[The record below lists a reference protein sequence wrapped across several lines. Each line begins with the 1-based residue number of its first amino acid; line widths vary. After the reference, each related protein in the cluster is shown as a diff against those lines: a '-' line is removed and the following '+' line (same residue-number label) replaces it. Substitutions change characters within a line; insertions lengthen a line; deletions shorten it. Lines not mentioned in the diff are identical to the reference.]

1 MKQLQLRNGDFVV
14 GPGGFAVVRGAAKI
28 QQDLG
33 AALRETLGD
42 DRFHP
47 RLGTILGDAVGGIQ
61 GEEAQMMI
69 QSEISRVI
77 ANYMAVQTA
86 QINADTSAGIRS
98 RYTPDEIVSS
108 VGGIAVQQT
117 YDRINVKVSVT
128 TAQGDTVTLLRSVG
142 V

>member
-1 MKQLQLRNGDFVV
+1 MKQLQLRNGDFVPA
-14 GPGGFAVVRGAAKI
+14 PGGFAVVQGAAKI

-47 RLGTILGDAVGGIQ
+47 RFGTVLGSVVGTVQ
-61 GEEAQMMI
+61 GVEAQALI
-69 QSEISRVI
+69 QSEITRMIS
-77 ANYMAVQTA
+77 NYMAVQTEK
-86 QINADTSAGIRS
+86 INADTTAGVKS

-108 VGGIAVQQT
+108 VESIEVQQT
-117 YDRINVKVSVT
+117 YDTINVRVSIS
-128 TAQGDTVTLLRSVG
+128 TAQGSIVTVLRSVG